1 MYKTESHLDRLKK
14 IKSIGV
20 SGDMEVNA
28 VTLINEYLAWFSTGQ
43 PSHGTLKVR
52 SNHLAALAAKHPDLL
67 AVTGEDLQRHLG
79 NPHWAQQTKKSHRS
93 TLRSF
98 YGWAYRYE
106 YIAKDPSADLR
117 PIKIPVGR
125 PRPAP
130 EANVEAAIANATA
143 TDQVMVLLAAYAGLR
158 RNEIATLRQSNVEGN
173 RLRVTGKGGRTRL
186 VPIHPKLAEPLAQQ
200 LQRAKGH
207 EWVFPSP
214 VKYNCE
220 RHISPDYVS
229 KTLKRLLG
237 GELTAHTLRH
247 RFATKAY
254 QGTKDIRAVQEL
266 LGHSSPSTTAI
277 YTLVEDDQLASAV
290 GMIA

>member
-1 MYKTESHLDRLKK
+1 MYKNEHRSDSLKVSESF
-14 IKSIGV
+14 GV
-20 SGDMEVNA
+20 SRGDNMHS
-28 VTLINEYLAWFSTGQ
+28 TRIIKEYLSWFSTGQ
-43 PSHGTLKVR
+43 PSAGTLKVR
-52 SNHLAALAAKHPDLL
+52 ANHLAALASKHPNLL
-67 AVTGEDLQRHLG
+67 AVTSEDLQHHLN
-79 NPHWAQQTKKSHRS
+79 NPAWAQQTKKSHRS

-106 YIAKDPSADLR
+106 LIAKDPSADLR

-130 EANVEAAIANATA
+130 EANVEQAISDADPTE
-143 TDQVMVLLAAYAGLR
+143 QVMVLLAAYAGLR
-158 RNEIATLRQSNVEGN
+158 RNEIATLRQSDVEGN

-186 VPIHPKLAEPLAQQ
+186 VPIHPKLVEPLAAQ
-200 LQRAKGH
+200 LRRERSN

-214 VKYNCE
+214 IKYSHD
-220 RHISPDYVS
+220 RHVSPDYVS

-254 QGTKDIRAVQEL
+254 QGSKDIRAVQEL

-277 YTLVEDDQLASAV
+277 YTLVEDDQLATAV
-290 GMIA
+290 GLIA

>member
-1 MYKTESHLDRLKK
+1 MYKKTGQLDIVKK
-14 IKSIGV
+14 SSDVGV
-20 SGDMEVNA
+20 SGECLSA
-28 VTLINEYLAWFSTGQ
+28 VQVISDYLAWFSTGQ

-52 SNHLAALAAKHPDLL
+52 SNHLAALAAKHPDLF
-67 AVTGEDLQRHLG
+67 AVTSEDLQRHLN
-79 NPHWAQQTKKSHRS
+79 NPNWAQQTKKSHRS

-106 YIAKDPSADLR
+106 LIAKDPSADLR

-130 EANVEAAIANATA
+130 EANVEAAIANASP

-158 RNEIATLRQSNVEGN
+158 RNEIATLRQSEVEGN

-186 VPIHPKLAEPLAQQ
+186 VPIHPKLVEPLTQQ
-200 LQRAKGH
+200 LDRAKDH

-277 YTLVEDDQLASAV
+277 YTLIEDDQLASAV